1 MQGKRGPF
9 ARFALEPSP
18 DQASFALK
26 SVGANMYLGLTNSG
40 AARPVATG
48 SPYYWQYSLAAG
60 AQGASLAAVVR

>member
-1 MQGKRGPF
+1 
-9 ARFALEPSP
+9 
-18 DQASFALK
+18 
-26 SVGANMYLGLTNSG
+26 MYLGLTNSG